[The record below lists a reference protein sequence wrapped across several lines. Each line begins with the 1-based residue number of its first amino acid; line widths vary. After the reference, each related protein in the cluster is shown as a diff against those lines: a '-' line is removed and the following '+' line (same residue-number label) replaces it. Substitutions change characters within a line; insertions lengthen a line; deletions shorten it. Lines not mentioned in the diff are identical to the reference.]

1 MTSSSEASER
11 MTVFRV
17 VLRTTSSVLLHFAIF
32 LHSHHNITTHQL
44 LGLCVFR
51 YKPSTKESPLCSC
64 VCVCV
69 CVCLKLLKL
78 HPTLCDPVDSSPP
91 AGVLCIYDFLGKNT
105 GVGCHAFLQ
114 GIDLP
119 GPGIEPE
126 SFMSSALEGRFFTTS
141 AT

>member
-11 MTVFRV
+11 MTLFHV

-32 LHSHHNITTHQL
+32 LHSHHNITIQQF
-44 LGLCVFR
+44 LGLCAFR
-51 YKPSTKESPLCSC
+51 YKPSTKESPLSSC

-69 CVCLKLLKL
+69 CVKLLKL
-78 HPTLCDPVDSSPP
+78 RPTLCDPVDSSPP
-91 AGVLCIYDFLGKNT
+91 VGVFCIYDSLGKNT

-119 GPGIEPE
+119 DPGIEPK
-126 SFMSSALEGRFFTTS
+126 SFMSSALKGRFFTTR